1 MPNVRTILKA
11 ILPLC
16 MLVLLSFY
24 VNNVFTSYEIKI
36 KGLNEQITELNYY
49 IDDLTEYITNT
60 PDTIIVRTPTPK
72 ARTIVKVDT
81 VFIPTAVDYYDID
94 STITAPFTVVDKQAG
109 AYIQLEGYSRF
120 KWSIAERKYKLIETE
135 LTNKLVNLNL
145 TADYA
150 VAGSN
155 LTLAIF
161 NSSTQV
167 NITNIQ
173 NNTLDMSKVHVA
185 QRSRW
190 GLGIVG
196 GIGLINT
203 GATPFIGVGV
213 TYQFKDISFIK

>member
-16 MLVLLSFY
+16 ALVLLSFH
-24 VNNVFTSYEIKI
+24 VNNIFISYQTRIKI
-36 KGLNEQITELNYY
+36 LNEQITELNYY

-60 PDTIIVRTPTPK
+60 PDTVIVRTPTPK

-81 VFIPTAVDYYDID
+81 VFIPTAVDYYNID

-150 VAGSN
+150 VTGSN
-155 LTLAIF
+155 LTLAIS

-167 NITNIQ
+167 NITHIQ
-173 NNTLDMSKVHVA
+173 NSTLDMSKVHLA
-185 QRSRW
+185 ERSRW

-196 GIGLINT
+196 GLGFLNT
-203 GATPFIGVGV
+203 GVTPFIGVGV
-213 TYQFKDISFIK
+213 TYQFKDISFTK

>member
-16 MLVLLSFY
+16 ALVLLSFH
-24 VNNVFTSYEIKI
+24 VNNIFISYQTRIKI
-36 KGLNEQITELNYY
+36 LNEQITELNYY

-60 PDTIIVRTPTPK
+60 PDTIIIRTPTPK
-72 ARTIVKVDT
+72 ARTIIKVDT
-81 VFIPTAVDYYDID
+81 VFLPTAVDYYDID
-94 STITAPFTVVDKQAG
+94 STLTAPFTLVDKQAG

-150 VAGSN
+150 VTGSN
-155 LTLAIF
+155 LTLAIS

-167 NITNIQ
+167 NITHIQ
-173 NNTLDMSKVHVA
+173 NSTLDMSKVHLA
-185 QRSRW
+185 ERSRW

-196 GIGLINT
+196 GLGFLNT
-203 GATPFIGVGV
+203 GVTPFIGVGV
-213 TYQFKDISFIK
+213 TYQFKDISFTK